1 MWVEHKAGSVE
12 NGRAGAVSPE
22 RNGGPSGL
30 SRRQQEKAPDNG
42 EGGYDVQPDGEHQVV
57 GDAGGATL
65 DSSRFTEEI

>member
-1 MWVEHKAGSVE
+1 MWVEHKAGS
-12 NGRAGAVSPE
+12 GHTGAVSPE

-42 EGGYDVQPDGEHQVV
+42 EGGYDVDGVQPDGGHQVV

-65 DSSRFTEEI
+65 DSSRFTEEL